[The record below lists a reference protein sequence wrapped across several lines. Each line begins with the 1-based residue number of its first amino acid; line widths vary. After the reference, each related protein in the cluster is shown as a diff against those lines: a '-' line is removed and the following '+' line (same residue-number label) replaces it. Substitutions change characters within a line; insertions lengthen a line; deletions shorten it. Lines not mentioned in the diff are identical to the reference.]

1 MWIVPRKET
10 ARYELPYSRRQ
21 GSDINLNLTDRMTEV
36 EMLEQRQT
44 RYQEATTCTAIKV
57 YPNSFHNEVPTA

>member
-1 MWIVPRKET
+1 MWTVPRKET